1 MRTRLSDPFDLENR
15 IVKHLSQAP
24 TSRRELARALK
35 VSRPTLGRALT
46 RLFNTNSIVSVTGAS
61 EEETPLR
68 PRGRPSETLYLREK
82 TGYAIGINIARN
94 NATALIMDRAGNVL
108 DKSSKDYC
116 SFSDWTEPL
125 ASICQVISDN
135 AKLKELDLTTLS
147 GVGVGIPEP
156 ISPHLTNSVEQTV
169 SKFWQCLT
177 VTKNVVE
184 MSGLGESRSTQP
196 PQGDRQLYIRISGGV
211 SCCFTVDNA
220 TTGSPVIVGELGH
233 LPAAGQ
239 DLRCYC
245 GRTGCLEQFTS
256 VPALCSLAKV
266 SNLTEF
272 AQKAQAGDLETGD
285 ILQRALT
292 YLAQG
297 IEYAALLY
305 NPKTIVLG
313 GELIDTFPAL
323 SKQIAAAVAPRL
335 FHNPKI
341 VTAKLADSDVAL
353 GAVAAVYNEL
363 AVRRREESIGKIYE

>member
-1 MRTRLSDPFDLENR
+1 
-15 IVKHLSQAP
+15 
-24 TSRRELARALK
+24 
-35 VSRPTLGRALT
+35 
-46 RLFNTNSIVSVTGAS
+46 
-61 EEETPLR
+61 
-68 PRGRPSETLYLREK
+68 
-82 TGYAIGINIARN
+82 
-94 NATALIMDRAGNVL
+94 
-108 DKSSKDYC
+108 
-116 SFSDWTEPL
+116 
-125 ASICQVISDN
+125 
-135 AKLKELDLTTLS
+135 
-147 GVGVGIPEP
+147 
-156 ISPHLTNSVEQTV
+156 
-169 SKFWQCLT
+169 
-177 VTKNVVE
+177 

-211 SCCFTVDNA
+211 SCCFTVDSA

-233 LPAAGQ
+233 LPADGQ

-266 SNLTEF
+266 SNIAEF
-272 AQKAQAGDLETGD
+272 AQKAQAGDLETVD
-285 ILQRALT
+285 ILERALA

-323 SKQIAAAVAPRL
+323 SKQIAAAVSPRL

>member
-1 MRTRLSDPFDLENR
+1 
-15 IVKHLSQAP
+15 
-24 TSRRELARALK
+24 
-35 VSRPTLGRALT
+35 
-46 RLFNTNSIVSVTGAS
+46 
-61 EEETPLR
+61 
-68 PRGRPSETLYLREK
+68 
-82 TGYAIGINIARN
+82 
-94 NATALIMDRAGNVL
+94 MDRAGNVL

-125 ASICQVISDN
+125 ASICQLISDN
-135 AKLKELDLTTLS
+135 AKLKRTRLNFFVWS
-147 GVGVGIPEP
+147 GSRYSRT

-196 PQGDRQLYIRISGGV
+196 DQGDRQLYIRISGGV

-266 SNLTEF
+266 SNITEF
-272 AQKAQAGDLETGD
+272 AQKAQARRPRNRRYSSARTS
-285 ILQRALT
+285 
-292 YLAQG
+292 
-297 IEYAALLY
+297 
-305 NPKTIVLG
+305 
-313 GELIDTFPAL
+313 L
-323 SKQIAAAVAPRL
+323 SCSRNWICSPLV
-335 FHNPKI
+335 
-341 VTAKLADSDVAL
+341 
-353 GAVAAVYNEL
+353 
-363 AVRRREESIGKIYE
+363 